1 VVDFV
6 EICNVCARE
15 VIIEAAKRVINS
27 DKVCRSYSDLN
38 FGLTFLEH
46 SVYSRDLFCNVVLMS
61 QVSNR
66 ILEALPLR
74 QPKMNYV
81 DLLSSVWSWLM
92 GNKNDEP
99 PKPRGDRQPEGGR
112 DRGNLHAVNEL
123 DLTWE
128 RTNCLE
134 SPTADVAGYRHDD

>member
-1 VVDFV
+1 M
-6 EICNVCARE
+6 
-15 VIIEAAKRVINS
+15 
-27 DKVCRSYSDLN
+27 
-38 FGLTFLEH
+38 
-46 SVYSRDLFCNVVLMS
+46 YSRDLFCNVVLMR

-66 ILEALPLR
+66 TLEALLLR
-74 QPKMNYV
+74 QPKMNCV
-81 DLLSSVWSWLM
+81 DLLSSVWSWLW
-92 GNKNDEP
+92 GHNNDEP

-134 SPTADVAGYRHDD
+134 SPTTGMAG